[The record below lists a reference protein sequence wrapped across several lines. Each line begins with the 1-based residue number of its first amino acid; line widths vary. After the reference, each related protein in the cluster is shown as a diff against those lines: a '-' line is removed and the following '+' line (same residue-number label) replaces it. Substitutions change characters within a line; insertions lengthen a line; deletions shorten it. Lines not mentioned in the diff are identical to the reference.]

1 MKSLQKVQIYYLLI
15 TGLILLLFNGC
26 VTNSTTNQKES
37 LSLKADSAV
46 TPAFPSEKIVTQET
60 LLDRI
65 QIEDILIRYYVDISK
80 GSGHN
85 LSQYFTEDAV
95 FDVNGMIAKGREA
108 IAKMYG
114 GLDEDNTNLGSRLH
128 MLLNNPIITV
138 DGDNATVWAIWSGVL
153 NADINKPPVM
163 VDQGR
168 EYSELVKINGRWY
181 FKKRYI
187 TSDSDLPAV
196 WKDTYK
202 PRKFR

>member
-1 MKSLQKVQIYYLLI
+1 MSMMKVQGMTLSILFRVAVATAAILFLI
-15 TGLILLLFNGC
+15 EPL
-26 VTNSTTNQKES
+26 
-37 LSLKADSAV
+37 
-46 TPAFPSEKIVTQET
+46 PATAGEKIVTQET

-65 QIEDILIRYYVDISK
+65 QIEDILIRYYVDISS
-80 GSGHN
+80 GSGHD
-85 LSQYFTEDAV
+85 LAQYYIEDAV

-108 IAKMYG
+108 ISKMYG
-114 GLDEDNTNLGSRLH
+114 GLDEESAHIGSRLH

-138 DGDNATVWAIWSGVL
+138 DGDTATVWAIWSGVL
-153 NADINKPPVM
+153 NEDINKPPVI

-168 EYSELVKINGRWY
+168 GYSELVKRDGRWY

-187 TSDSDLPAV
+187 TSDSNLPPV

>member
-1 MKSLQKVQIYYLLI
+1 MINISDAKQGAFFRIVLIVMAALFLIPLQ
-15 TGLILLLFNGC
+15 TM
-26 VTNSTTNQKES
+26 
-37 LSLKADSAV
+37 AA
-46 TPAFPSEKIVTQET
+46 EKIVTQKT

-65 QIEDILIRYYVDISK
+65 QIEDILIRYYVDISA

-114 GLDEDNTNLGSRLH
+114 GLDEDNAHVGSRLH

-138 DGDNATVWAIWSGVL
+138 NGDTATVWAIWSGVL
-153 NADINKPPVM
+153 NADMNKPPVI

-168 EYSELVKINGRWY
+168 EYSELVKLNGRWY

-187 TSDSDLPAV
+187 TSDSNLPPV